1 MQEHVNFD
9 GANKNLENLENQL
22 SASLNTA
29 KISQV
34 EGNTKSR
41 VVRETDV
48 QNNIGDDELDLAER
62 LGDAHL
68 NILPTKKMI
77 VCLATMSLGLFISF
91 VDQTGITIALPH
103 IAKDLNAETTI
114 NWAGTSSLLAN
125 CVCQVLVGRFADIFG
140 RKTVLLYSFFLLAV
154 ADLACGLAKTG
165 VQFFIFRAC
174 CGIANGGIQ
183 LLTNIIISDIVVL
196 KKRAKYYGIL
206 SSSIGLA
213 NCTGPL
219 ILAGFI
225 KGSSWRTFYY
235 IMPAICF
242 LVAVIIYFV
251 VNKNRKDKQEVLSRR
266 EKFKKIDYL
275 GFIFSSAG
283 LILLLIPISGGGST
297 YKWNSGLIIAMFIVG
312 GLCLVGFLLIEWK
325 IPRLPMI
332 PLGLFKSGLLSLV
345 LSTNFLYGMTYYSF
359 TYYIPYYFQ
368 IVRGYDSIMA
378 SVLLIPL
385 VLMQAINSII
395 SGQIISYTGH
405 YKHVILFGYGSW
417 VLSCGLLLL
426 WSETIN
432 IGVVIV
438 VLLIMGIGL
447 GFTFQPCMV
456 AAQAQARKSERAVV
470 IGARNV
476 IRSFGGAIGIA
487 MGSLIVSNT
496 LLKEINEA
504 LVHKEKYANIPTDY
518 LNYLK
523 LHIYTRIEVTGLNE
537 KQVKVIN
544 SMYMK
549 SLMNYFY
556 LGIPLIGI
564 CFISSFFLKD
574 RGVQCIDEQPEPKDK
589 EKDITS
595 K

>member
-1 MQEHVNFD
+1 MQEHVKFN
-9 GANKNLENLENQL
+9 GANEILESRSNMLL
-22 SASLNTA
+22 SANNIPPVDGS
-29 KISQV
+29 
-34 EGNTKSR
+34 TKAHD
-41 VVRETDV
+41 VRETST
-48 QNNIGDDELDLAER
+48 QNGGENDEQDLAEK

-68 NILPTKKMI
+68 NILPKKKMI
-77 VCLATMSLGLFISF
+77 ICLATMSLGLFISF
-91 VDQTGITIALPH
+91 VDQTGITIALPRV
-103 IAKDLNAETTI
+103 AKDLNAETTI

-154 ADLACGLAKTG
+154 ADLACGLARTG

-225 KGSSWRTFYY
+225 KSSTWRTFYY

-242 LVAVIIYFV
+242 LVASTIYFV
-251 VNKNRKDKQEVLSRR
+251 VSKNKKEKLDILTRR

-297 YKWNSGLIIAMFIVG
+297 YKWSSSLIIAMFIVG
-312 GLCLVGFLLIEWK
+312 GLCLIGFLLIEWK

-332 PLGLFKSGLLSLV
+332 PLGLFKSPLLSLV

-359 TYYIPYYFQ
+359 MYYVPYYFQ
-368 IVRGYDSIMA
+368 IVRGYDPIMA

-385 VLMQAINSII
+385 VLTQAITSII

-405 YKHVILFGYGSW
+405 YKYVILFGYGSW
-417 VLSCGLLLL
+417 VLGCGLVLL
-426 WSETIN
+426 WNETIS

-438 VLLIMGIGL
+438 VLIIMGVGL

-470 IGARNV
+470 IGTRNV

-496 LLKEINEA
+496 LLKEVNQA
-504 LVHKEKYANIPTDY
+504 LVHREKYANIPSDY
-518 LNYLK
+518 LKYLK

-537 KQVKVIN
+537 KQVKVIE

-589 EKDITS
+589 EKNIES

>member
-1 MQEHVNFD
+1 MQEHVKFN
-9 GANKNLENLENQL
+9 GANEILENRSNN
-22 SASLNTA
+22 SLNTNSIRQA
-29 KISQV
+29 
-34 EGNTKSR
+34 EDNTKANDT
-41 VVRETDV
+41 REA
-48 QNNIGDDELDLAER
+48 NSWNGGENDERDLAEK

-68 NILPTKKMI
+68 NILPKKKMI
-77 VCLATMSLGLFISF
+77 ICLATMSLGLFISF
-91 VDQTGITIALPH
+91 VDQTGITIALPQV
-103 IAKDLNAETTI
+103 AKDLNAETTI

-125 CVCQVLVGRFADIFG
+125 CVCQVLIGRFADIFG

-154 ADLACGLAKTG
+154 ADLACGLARTG

-225 KGSSWRTFYY
+225 KGSTWRTFYY

-242 LVAVIIYFV
+242 LVASTIYFV
-251 VNKNRKDKQEVLSRR
+251 VNKNKKEKQDILTRS
-266 EKFKKIDYL
+266 EKFKKIDYF

-297 YKWNSGLIIAMFIVG
+297 YKWNSSIIIAMFIVG
-312 GLCLVGFLLIEWK
+312 GLCLIGFLLIEWK

-332 PLGLFKSGLLSLV
+332 PLGLFKSPLLSLV

-359 TYYIPYYFQ
+359 LYYVPYYFQ
-368 IVRGYDSIMA
+368 IVRGYNPIMA
-378 SVLLIPL
+378 SVLLIPM
-385 VLMQAINSII
+385 VLTQAITSII

-405 YKHVILFGYGSW
+405 YKYVILFGYGSW

-426 WSETIN
+426 WSETIS

-438 VLLIMGIGL
+438 VLIIMGIGL

-470 IGARNV
+470 IGTRNV

-496 LLKEINEA
+496 LLKEVNQA
-504 LVHKEKYANIPTDY
+504 LVHREKYANIPSDY
-518 LNYLK
+518 LKYLK
-523 LHIYTRIEVTGLNE
+523 LHIYTRIEIKGLTE
-537 KQVKVIN
+537 KQVKVIE

-589 EKDITS
+589 EKSIER